1 MKAISNFFFILLDSL
16 TLGLFPK
23 KNAKLFPS
31 TNFHFQTEP
40 YAHDVEWVNEKLQKS
55 DEAVEEECKEVK
67 ACSMKEVHT
76 MSDDCWSFLVAFFQL
91 HQQLYTYLPN

>member
-1 MKAISNFFFILLDSL
+1 MKIENYFHPL
-16 TLGLFPK
+16 TF
-23 KNAKLFPS
+23 
-31 TNFHFQTEP
+31 TQTEP

-76 MSDDCWSFLVAFFQL
+76 MSDDCWSFLVVFFL
-91 HQQLYTYLPN
+91 AALAALYIPS